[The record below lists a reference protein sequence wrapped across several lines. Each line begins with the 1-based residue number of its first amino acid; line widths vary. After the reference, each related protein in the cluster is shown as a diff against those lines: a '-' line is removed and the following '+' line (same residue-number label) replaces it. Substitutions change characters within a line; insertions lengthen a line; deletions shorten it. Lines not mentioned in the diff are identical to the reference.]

1 MNRFGTAGRYLRTL
15 RPATSYGILVRPPA
29 NMARGEAI
37 SLTGRPFPNSSNDIA
52 ECGIPELLLRGL
64 LAFAGFAVFQ
74 IDFGDISFLIV
85 ELGPDDRFAGFQRL
99 GHIED
104 ALVSGAAELQQRVL
118 LVSEVA
124 AVDENV
130 DEM

>member
-1 MNRFGTAGRYLRTL
+1 
-15 RPATSYGILVRPPA
+15 
-29 NMARGEAI
+29 MARGEAI

-104 ALVSGAAELQQRVL
+104 ALVSGAAVYFGK
-118 LVSEVA
+118 LVEKPTIGDASREI
-124 AVDENV
+124 DRKSTRLNSSH
-130 DEM
+130 

>member
-1 MNRFGTAGRYLRTL
+1 
-15 RPATSYGILVRPPA
+15 
-29 NMARGEAI
+29 MARGEAI

-124 AVDENV
+124 ASTRMSMRCSNSSLSGVSPGRMSSSHV
-130 DEM
+130 

>member
-1 MNRFGTAGRYLRTL
+1 
-15 RPATSYGILVRPPA
+15 
-29 NMARGEAI
+29 MARGEVI

-85 ELGPDDRFAGFQRL
+85 ELGPNDRFAGFQRL

-104 ALVSGAAELQQRVL
+104 ALVSGAGEPVMASQIGVNPNT
-118 LVSEVA
+118 VA
-124 AVDENV
+124 KAYQDMCSRSTTRYLWYDRIPGGYVVRAAPAREC
-130 DEM
+130 

>member
-1 MNRFGTAGRYLRTL
+1 
-15 RPATSYGILVRPPA
+15 
-29 NMARGEAI
+29 MARGEAI